1 MIKII
6 NANLVQ
12 SGRITPSEILI
23 NQDRIVG
30 IGPQGAFGNV
40 TDCRIL
46 DAKGHYVSHGFIDI
60 HLHGGNGFDF
70 MDATE
75 KAYIG
80 AAAFHAQHGTTD
92 MLPTTLAASRGE
104 LLNTFEV
111 YDKVKDQRRG
121 ARFLGLHLE
130 GPYVSP
136 QQAGAQDP
144 KYIRRPDPAEYK
156 MLVDACPYIVR
167 WTIAPEVEGALEMA
181 EFLRG
186 RGILPSI
193 GHSNATYDQVREAV
207 KHGFTHVTHLYSGCS
222 TITRKGGFR
231 FPGVIES
238 AYLIDDLTVEIIAD
252 GCHLPAPLLQMVM
265 RFIGPQR
272 TCLIT
277 DASRGAGQ
285 PDGESILGSLENG
298 QQVIIEGGVAKLPDR
313 SAFAGSV
320 ATCDRLVRTIINYA
334 HVSLPEAVDMMT
346 ARPAAIIGKEDVTGT
361 LKKGR
366 LADLIF
372 FDSSINILLTMVG
385 GKIIYRKVEE
395 NE

>member
-12 SGRITPSEILI
+12 SGRIRPSEILI
-23 NQDRIVG
+23 NQDRIVE
-30 IGPQGAFGNV
+30 IGPKGAFSNA
-40 TDCRIL
+40 TDCLVL
-46 DAKGHYVSHGFIDI
+46 DAGGHYVSHGFIDL
-60 HLHGGNGFDF
+60 HLHGGNGCDF
-70 MDATE
+70 MDATPN
-75 KAYIG
+75 AYIG
-80 AAAFHAQHGTTD
+80 AAAFHASHGTTD
-92 MLPTTLAASRGE
+92 MLPTTLAASRKE
-104 LLNTFEV
+104 LLKTFEV
-111 YDKVKDQRRG
+111 YDQVKDQREG

-156 MLVDACPYIVR
+156 MLADACPYIVR
-167 WTIAPEVEGALEMA
+167 WTIAPEVEGALQMA

-193 GHSNATYDQVREAV
+193 GHSNATYDQVKEAV

-231 FPGVIES
+231 YPGVIES
-238 AYLIDDLTVEIIAD
+238 AYLIDELTVEIIAD

-298 QQVIIEGGVAKLPDR
+298 QKVIIEDGVAKLPDR

-320 ATCDRLVRTIINYA
+320 ATCDRLVRTMINMA
-334 HVSLPEAVDMMT
+334 HVSLPEAIDMMT

-361 LKKGR
+361 LEKGR

-372 FDSSINILLTMVG
+372 FDESINILLTMVG
-385 GKIIYRKVEE
+385 GKIIYRKVEK

>member
-1 MIKII
+1 
-6 NANLVQ
+6 
-12 SGRITPSEILI
+12 E
-23 NQDRIVG
+23 
-30 IGPQGAFGNV
+30 
-40 TDCRIL
+40 
-46 DAKGHYVSHGFIDI
+46 
-60 HLHGGNGFDF
+60 
-70 MDATE
+70 
-75 KAYIG
+75 
-80 AAAFHAQHGTTD
+80 
-92 MLPTTLAASRGE
+92 
-104 LLNTFEV
+104 
-111 YDKVKDQRRG
+111 G

-156 MLVDACPYIVR
+156 MLADACPYIVR
-167 WTIAPEVEGALEMA
+167 WTIAPEVEGALQMA

-193 GHSNATYDQVREAV
+193 GHSNATYDQVKEAV

-231 FPGVIES
+231 YPGVIES
-238 AYLIDDLTVEIIAD
+238 AYLIDELTVEIIAD

-298 QQVIIEGGVAKLPDR
+298 QKVIIEDGVAKLPDR

-320 ATCDRLVRTIINYA
+320 ATCDRLVRTMINMA
-334 HVSLPEAVDMMT
+334 HVSLPEAIDMMT

-361 LKKGR
+361 LEKGR

-372 FDSSINILLTMVG
+372 FDESINILLTMVG
-385 GKIIYRKVEE
+385 GKIIYRKVEK

>member
-12 SGRITPSEILI
+12 SGRIRPSEILI
-23 NQDRIVG
+23 NQDRIVE
-30 IGPQGAFGNV
+30 IGPKGAFTNT
-40 TDCRIL
+40 TDCLVL
-46 DAKGHYVSHGFIDI
+46 DAGGHYVSHGFIDI
-60 HLHGGNGFDF
+60 HLHGGNGCDF
-70 MDATE
+70 MDATPNT
-75 KAYIG
+75 YIG
-80 AAAFHAQHGTTD
+80 AAAFHASHGTTD
-92 MLPTTLAASRGE
+92 MLPTTLAASRKE
-104 LLNTFEV
+104 LLKTFEV
-111 YDKVKDQRRG
+111 YDQVKDQREG

-156 MLVDACPYIVR
+156 MLADACPYIVR
-167 WTIAPEVEGALEMA
+167 WTIAPEVEGALQMA
-181 EFLRG
+181 EFLRD

-193 GHSNATYDQVREAV
+193 GHSNATYDQVKEAV

-231 FPGVIES
+231 YPGVIES
-238 AYLIDDLTVEIIAD
+238 AYLIDELTVEIIAD

-285 PDGESILGSLENG
+285 PGGESILGSLENG
-298 QQVIIEGGVAKLPDR
+298 QKVIIEDGVAKLPDR

-320 ATCDRLVRTIINYA
+320 ATCDRLVRTMINMA
-334 HVSLPEAVDMMT
+334 HVSLPEAIDMMT

-361 LKKGR
+361 LEKGR

-372 FDSSINILLTMVG
+372 FDESINILLTMVG
-385 GKIIYRKVEE
+385 GKIIYRKVEK